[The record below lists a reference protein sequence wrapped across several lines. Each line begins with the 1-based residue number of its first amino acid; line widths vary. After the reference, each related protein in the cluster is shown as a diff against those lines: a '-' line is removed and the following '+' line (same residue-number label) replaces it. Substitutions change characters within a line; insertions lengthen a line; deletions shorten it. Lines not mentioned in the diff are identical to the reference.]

1 MVIDVEWVT
10 KVDTV
15 DRISVKVSTL
25 CTRVRIKDLGGTMD
39 IIGKDIISM
48 GVGGRRSM
56 GRSTSIRRAKRFMC
70 RRLRARK

>member
-1 MVIDVEWVT
+1 MVIDVGWVT
-10 KVDTV
+10 KVDTG

-25 CTRVRIKDLGGTMD
+25 CTRVRTKGLGGTMD
-39 IIGKDIISM
+39 IIGRGIISM

-70 RRLRARK
+70 RRLKVRK